1 MKLITCLDDKNGLLF
16 HCRRQSQDRGLRA
29 FMKDMVKEYED
40 RIEELILFRWNKIY
54 PADLYFDLDLSA
66 WHLEE
71 TEEFEGSTHH
81 ITKKRYTK
89 EKHHYETA
97 K

>member
-1 MKLITCLDDKNGLLF
+1 MLAVTTDSLAKAIVLCTIFEMCI
-16 HCRRQSQDRGLRA
+16 RDR
-29 FMKDMVKEYED
+29 
-40 RIEELILFRWNKIY
+40 NKIY